1 MENIT
6 VRPRLDNLHTHT
18 HTHTHTQTVSADVK
32 HGEKNPIARN

>member
-6 VRPRLDNLHTHT
+6 VRPRLDNLHT